1 MALELQ
7 YKILEV
13 AMKDRMKIL
22 FAYDGSECADAALG
36 DLMRAG
42 LPLEAQITVLSV
54 AENWL
59 PPPASLELLEGVNK
73 VQEFKV
79 LANRA
84 AVRLFELNPDWEV
97 KTEVLIGSPAT
108 LIIEKAREADLIV
121 VGSHGRTA
129 LGRFFFGSVSQKI
142 LHEAHCSVRIARRQK
157 QDPEAPVRII
167 IGIDGSRYANEA
179 VRGVASRNWPKG
191 SEVRLVN
198 GMWSLPA
205 AAPDHTLK
213 PIADWI
219 TRENARVKE
228 AIDSAFTTLRLAGLR
243 TSVLVR
249 DEEPKGLLCSE
260 AEEWDADSIFIGSR
274 GLSGIERVLMGSVS
288 SGVAARA
295 RCSVEVI
302 RVPE

>member
-1 MALELQ
+1 M
-7 YKILEV
+7 
-13 AMKDRMKIL
+13 MKARMKIL
-22 FAYDGSECADAALG
+22 FAYDGSECADAALS
-36 DLMRAG
+36 DLKRAG
-42 LPLEAQITVLSV
+42 LPVDAEITVLSV

-59 PPPASLELLEGVNK
+59 PPPASLEVLEGVDK
-73 VQEFKV
+73 VQEFKA
-79 LANRA
+79 LPNRA
-84 AVRLFELNPDWEV
+84 AKRLFELNPDWEV
-97 KTEVLIGSPAT
+97 KTEVLIGSPAN
-108 LIIEKAREADLIV
+108 LITERAREADLIV

-157 QDPEAPVRII
+157 EDPETPVRII
-167 IGIDGSRYANEA
+167 IGIDGSRHANEA
-179 VRGVASRNWPKG
+179 VRVVALRNWPEG

-198 GMWSLPA
+198 GMWSIPA
-205 AAPDHTLK
+205 TAPDHTLT

-219 TRENARVKE
+219 ARENARVRE
-228 AIDSAFTTLRLAGLR
+228 AIDSAFMALKPAGFR

-249 DEEPKGLLCSE
+249 DEEPKRLLCSE

-274 GLSGIERVLMGSVS
+274 GLSGIERILMGSVS

-295 RCSVEVI
+295 RCSVEVV